1 MMSQSTWEVITRNF
15 INALRPLE
23 RYVSDAQSFR
33 QFLYRLGWNAATVP
47 PEYLAL
53 GAMVAEAAA
62 DLENLADE
70 PEVDE
75 VLALLEKVRSIHNG
89 LTTLSEVPSGVPAAE
104 ASAFL
109 GEITQRL
116 FEILLVDYLATYAN
130 RMFSILQLLGVID
143 QQHFPETPSRP
154 SFVHTK
160 ILWSEIPAI
169 LSHPD
174 SLPERV
180 IGWGT
185 PELKLEKFLNLL
197 SDFGQSVHAPVS
209 IVQVPADLAGEYHPV
224 GDPDQKRMRYMLKIP
239 FFNLNIAGQSRE
251 IGIEILE
258 LPGDGSKLPGFIIQP
273 RVPSEIGSE
282 LRVREDI
289 RLLFRAGSNI
299 NALFG
304 LIIRPNEFTV
314 KYPFSDGTTLPEA
327 GFGMGAIFTRTEP
340 FILIG
345 SPGDARLQL
354 KSMQVDF
361 DFHFTTEDPE
371 VILKLAMQQ
380 LALVIAASDGFLRHL
395 LGDGEKKLDFSLTV
409 EWSNRSG
416 IKFTGGG
423 GFEVATHPHLSLG
436 PVTIDDILIRLL
448 GKVDPEPKISLEAG
462 ANIRGTL
469 GPLTVVIQNMGIAMN
484 MIFQD
489 GNAGPFDMQLGFKPP
504 NGVGLSMDSGMIKG
518 GGFLRLDLDKGE
530 YIGALELEFEDRLSL
545 KAIGIINTKMPDG
558 SNGFSLLIIITADF
572 TPVQLGFGFT
582 LMGVGGLLGLNRT
595 ARIDVLREG
604 IKTNALKNILF
615 PQDVVANINRIV
627 SDLAQVFPP
636 RRDHFIIGPM
646 AKIGWGSPA
655 IITLE
660 AGLLLEIPEPRVV
673 ILGVLRALLPDEES
687 ELLKLQINFLGVID
701 FQNKFI
707 SFDASLYDS
716 RLLAYTLTGDM
727 AFRLSWG
734 DHPLFILTVGGF
746 HPAFKEVP
754 ADLQHM
760 TRLTIS
766 LLSGQNPRIT
776 IQCYFAV
783 TSNTV
788 QFGAKAELYAAASGF
803 NIYGFVGFD
812 VLFQFDPFHFIA
824 ELYAGLAL
832 RRGTSV
838 VMGIKLHGELS
849 GPTPWD
855 VRGKASISILFFDI
869 TVRFH
874 ETWGDPAGAIAS
886 EVADLLALL
895 TAEVNDI
902 RNWKADVPDTNN
914 LHVTI
919 KSIIQPANK
928 LVVHPFGVL
937 TFSERLLPLQIPIDK
952 FGNQLP
958 KDAKQFELTELR
970 SDTTALASE
979 PVKEQ
984 FAPAQF
990 FELTDDMKL
999 ARPSFE
1005 PLTSGFKIAAS
1016 GDLKVAPPV
1025 SKSVNYEL
1033 AYLRKKRFSFSFA
1046 GIYTLAR
1053 GLFKTA
1059 AKAGAVSRSSLSHL
1073 NNRISVN
1080 APQAVHVKPIQYGIA
1095 SVSDMQ
1101 LHSPQLVAESYAEA
1115 ASMYQQLIERQPEL
1129 KDQLQILSSHEYET
1143 VQP

>member
-1 MMSQSTWEVITRNF
+1 MPQSTWEVIARNF

-23 RYVSDAQSFR
+23 RYVSDTQSFR
-33 QFLYRLGWNAATVP
+33 QFIYRLGWNAATIP
-47 PEYLAL
+47 PEYLTL
-53 GAMVAEAAA
+53 GSMVVEAVE
-62 DLENLADE
+62 DLESLSDE
-70 PEVDE
+70 PELDE
-75 VLALLEKVRSIHNG
+75 VLLLLEKISNLYDGIG
-89 LTTLSEVPSGVPAAE
+89 SLSAVPAGVPAAE
-104 ASAFL
+104 AAEFL
-109 GEITQRL
+109 SEITQRL
-116 FEILLVDYLATYAN
+116 FEILLVDYLATYSN

-143 QQHFPETPSRP
+143 QEHFSQTSSRP

-160 ILWSEIPAI
+160 ILWSEIPSI
-169 LSHPD
+169 ISHPD

-185 PELKLEKFLNLL
+185 PQLKLEKFLNLL

-209 IVQVPADLAGEYHPV
+209 IIQVANDLAGEYHPV
-224 GDPDQKRMRYMLKIP
+224 SDPDQKRIRYMLRIP
-239 FFNLNIAGQSRE
+239 LFNLNIAGQNRE
-251 IGIEILE
+251 IAIEILE
-258 LPGDGSKLPGFIIQP
+258 LPADGSKLPGFIIQP
-273 RVPSEIGSE
+273 RIPSEIGSE

-289 RLLFRAGSNI
+289 RLLVRAGSNI

-304 LIIRPNEFTV
+304 LMIRPNEFTV

-327 GFGMGAIFTRTEP
+327 GFGMGAIFNPAEP

-380 LALVIAASDGFLRHL
+380 LALVIAASDGFIRQLI
-395 LGDGEKKLDFSLTV
+395 GDGEKKLDFSLTV

-448 GKVDPEPKISLEAG
+448 GKVDPEPAISFEAG

-469 GPLTVVIQNMGIAMN
+469 GPLVIVIQNIGLSMN
-484 MIFQD
+484 MVFEP
-489 GNAGPFDMQLGFKPP
+489 GNAGPFDFDLGFKPP
-504 NGVGLSMDSGMIKG
+504 NGAGLSIDSGVIKG
-518 GGFLRLDLDKGE
+518 GGFLRLDPDKGE
-530 YIGALELEFEDRLSL
+530 YVGALDLEFEDMFSL

-558 SNGFSLLIIITADF
+558 SNGFSLLIIITAEF
-572 TPVQLGFGFT
+572 TPIQLGFGFT
-582 LMGVGGLLGLNRT
+582 LIGVGGLLGLNRT

-604 IKTNALKNILF
+604 IKTNAFKSILF
-615 PQDVVANINRIV
+615 PEDVVANINRIV
-627 SDLAQVFPP
+627 SDIAQVFPP

-660 AGLLLEIPEPRVV
+660 AGLLLEVPEPRIV
-673 ILGVLRALLPDEES
+673 ILGVLRALLPDEDS

-701 FQNKFI
+701 FQNKYI

-716 RLLAYTLTGDM
+716 RLLVYTLTGDM

-734 DHPLFILTVGGF
+734 DHPLFILSVGGF
-746 HPAFKEVP
+746 HPAFKDVP

-788 QFGAKAELYAAASGF
+788 QLGAKAELYAAAAGF

-812 VLFQFDPFHFIA
+812 VLFQFDPFHFVA

-869 TVRFH
+869 TVSFH

-895 TAEVNDI
+895 SAEVNDI

-914 LHVTI
+914 LHVSIKTI
-919 KSIIQPANK
+919 VQPADT

-952 FGNQLP
+952 FGNQQP
-958 KDAKQFELTELR
+958 KDVKHFELTDIYSNTTEL
-970 SDTTALASE
+970 STDS
-979 PVKEQ
+979 VKEQ

-990 FELTDDMKL
+990 FELSDDMKL

-1046 GIYTLAR
+1046 GIYNLAR

-1059 AKAGAVSRSSLSHL
+1059 TKAAAISKTPLSHL

-1080 APQAVHVKPIQYGIA
+1080 APQAVQIKPLQYGIA
-1095 SVSDMQ
+1095 SVSDLQ
-1101 LHSPQLVAESYAEA
+1101 LHSPELVAESYAEA
-1115 ASMYQQLIERQPEL
+1115 ASMYQQLIERQPQL
-1129 KDQLQILSSHEYET
+1129 KDRLQILSSHEYET

>member
-1 MMSQSTWEVITRNF
+1 MSQSTWEIVTRNF
-15 INALRPLE
+15 VNALEPLE
-23 RYVSDAQSFR
+23 QYVADPQSFR
-33 QFLYRLGWNAATVP
+33 QFLYRLGWNAAGVP
-47 PEYLAL
+47 PEYLDL
-53 GAMVAEAAA
+53 GNRVAAA
-62 DLENLADE
+62 VSDLESLADDPDLE
-70 PEVDE
+70 E
-75 VLALLEKVRSIHNG
+75 VLALLEQVRDIYTRLGTLASAPPGVPIPEVSDF
-89 LTTLSEVPSGVPAAE
+89 LSE
-104 ASAFL
+104 
-109 GEITQRL
+109 ITERL
-116 FEILLVDYLATYAN
+116 FELLLVDYLASYQSHVFN
-130 RMFSILQLLGVID
+130 ILQLLGVIV
-143 QQHFPETPSRP
+143 QEHLPETTTRP
-154 SFVHTK
+154 SFSRTR
-160 ILWSEIPAI
+160 ILWSEFPKII
-169 LSHPD
+169 SEPD

-180 IGWGT
+180 FGWGT
-185 PELKLEKFLNLL
+185 PDLKVDLIFNLL
-197 SDFGQSVHAPVS
+197 SDLAQYAHTPVS
-209 IVQVPADLAGEYHPV
+209 IIEVPEDLAGEYHPV
-224 GDPDQKRMRYMLKIP
+224 TDPDLPYIRYLLRIP
-239 FFNLNIAGQSRE
+239 YFHLNIAGQRRE
-251 IGIEILE
+251 FSFDILE
-258 LPGDGSKLPGFIIQP
+258 LPAEGAKLPGFIIQP
-273 RVPSEIGSE
+273 NIPSEVGSR
-282 LRVREDI
+282 LRMREDFELLI
-289 RLLFRAGSNI
+289 RGGSNI

-304 LIIRPNEFTV
+304 LVLRPGEFTV

-327 GFGMGAIFTRTEP
+327 GFGMGVAFNPAEP
-340 FILIG
+340 YILIG
-345 SPGDARLQL
+345 SPQDARLQL
-354 KSMQVDF
+354 KGMQLDF
-361 DFHFTTEDPE
+361 DFHFTTSDPE

-395 LGDGEKKLDFSLTV
+395 LGDGEKKLDFSLTA

-448 GKVDPEPKISLEAG
+448 GKVDPEPAISLEAG

-469 GPLTVVIQNMGIAMN
+469 GPLTVVVQNIGISMN
-484 MIFQD
+484 MVFED
-489 GNAGPFDMQLGFKPP
+489 GNAGPFDLDLGFKPP
-504 NGVGLSMDSGMIKG
+504 NGAGLSIDSGVIKG
-518 GGFLRLDLDKGE
+518 GGFLRLDPVKGE
-530 YIGALELEFEDRLSL
+530 YMGALELEFEDMFSL
-545 KAIGIINTKMPDG
+545 KAIGIITTKMPDG

-595 ARIDVLREG
+595 ARIEVLREG

-636 RRDHFIIGPM
+636 RREHFIIGPM

-673 ILGVLRALLPDEES
+673 ILGVLRALLPDEDS

-746 HPAFKEVP
+746 HPAFKDVP
-754 ADLQHM
+754 NDLQHM

-788 QFGAKAELYAAASGF
+788 QFGAKAELYAAAAGF

-838 VMGIKLHGELS
+838 VMGIKLQGELS

-886 EVADLLALL
+886 EVADLLTLL

-914 LHVTI
+914 LHVSI
-919 KSIIQPANK
+919 KAITQPADK

-937 TFSERLLPLQIPIDK
+937 TFSERLLPLQIRIDK

-958 KDAKQFELTELR
+958 KDAKQFELTEIK
-970 SDTTALASE
+970 SKTTLLSTD

-1025 SKSVNYEL
+1025 GKSVNYEL

-1059 AKAGAVSRSSLSHL
+1059 AKASAVSKSSLSHL
-1073 NNRISVN
+1073 NNRVSSN
-1080 APQAVHVKPIQYGIA
+1080 APKAVHVKPLQYGIA
-1095 SVSDMQ
+1095 SVRDLQ
-1101 LHSPQLVAESYAEA
+1101 LHNPQMVAESYAEA

-1129 KDQLQILSSHEYET
+1129 KDRLQILSSHEFET

>member
-1 MMSQSTWEVITRNF
+1 MEPSDGTLHTIARHLVL
-15 INALRPLE
+15 ALQPLKE
-23 RYVSDAQSFR
+23 AVADLPGFR
-33 QFLYRLGWNAATVP
+33 TMLYRLGWDVKSLP
-47 PEYLAL
+47 PEYTALTAQVDQTLAALDGLGDDPTPAQIFDVLNEVEVLYTALTGITSIPEGVNAEEFLPEIGQSLFELLLADYLNEALPSLHSALLAL
-53 GAMVAEAAA
+53 DILTQRYVEETDTRPGVLLTRFQWEEIPKVITDPGSIPVRVYGWGTDDLDFHRLAGHLLEIFVAANWPAYIGRVDRELSRGFK
-62 DLENLADE
+62 DLPDDVTTSIEWGLKIPVLLDNIGGE
-70 PEVDE
+70 EIEVGI
-75 VLALLEKVRSIHNG
+75 ALLELPAQGGKPAG
-89 LTTLSEVPSGVPAAE
+89 LILQPLVPAAI
-104 ASAFL
+104 
-109 GEITQRL
+109 GT
-116 FEILLVDYLATYAN
+116 
-130 RMFSILQLLGVID
+130 
-143 QQHFPETPSRP
+143 
-154 SFVHTK
+154 SFDLT
-160 ILWSEIPAI
+160 
-169 LSHPD
+169 D
-174 SLPERV
+174 
-180 IGWGT
+180 
-185 PELKLEKFLNLL
+185 ELKLEL
-197 SDFGQSVHAPVS
+197 
-209 IVQVPADLAGEYHPV
+209 
-224 GDPDQKRMRYMLKIP
+224 
-239 FFNLNIAGQSRE
+239 
-251 IGIEILE
+251 
-258 LPGDGSKLPGFIIQP
+258 
-273 RVPSEIGSE
+273 
-282 LRVREDI
+282 
-289 RLLFRAGSNI
+289 RAGSDVASTFGVLLRPGDI
-299 NALFG
+299 SVKFPFQEGAAL
-304 LIIRPNEFTV
+304 PQ
-314 KYPFSDGTTLPEA
+314 A
-327 GFGMGAIFTRTEP
+327 GFGVTLRYAPESPALLGA
-340 FILIG
+340 
-345 SPGDARLQL
+345 PGKSRLELKGMVTSFKLDFRDGQL
-354 KSMQVDF
+354 
-361 DFHFTTEDPE
+361 E
-371 VILKLAMQQ
+371 VRLEIALQE
-380 LALVIAASDGFLRHL
+380 LALVIAANDGFLHRL
-395 LGDGEKKLDFSLTV
+395 IGDGEKKLDFSLTV

-436 PVTIDDILIRLL
+436 PITIDDILIRLL
-448 GKVDPEPKISLEAG
+448 GKTDPQPAISLETG

-469 GPLTVVIQNMGIAMN
+469 GPLVVVVQNMGLSMN
-484 MIFQD
+484 LLFD
-489 GNAGPFDMQLGFKPP
+489 SGNAGPFDIQLGFKPP
-504 NGVGLSMDSGMIKG
+504 NGAGLSIDSGVIKG
-518 GGFLRLDLDKGE
+518 GGFLRLDPDKGE
-530 YIGALELEFEDRLSL
+530 YMGALELEFEDMFSL
-545 KAIGIINTKMPDG
+545 KAIGMINTKMPDG

-572 TPVQLGFGFT
+572 TPIQLGFGFT

-595 ARIDVLREG
+595 TRIDILREG
-604 IKTNALKNILF
+604 IKTNALKSILF
-615 PQDVVANINRIV
+615 PEDVVANINRIV
-627 SDLAQVFPP
+627 SDITQVFPP

-646 AKIGWGSPA
+646 AKIVWGTPA

-660 AGLLLEIPEPRVV
+660 VGLLLEIPEPRIV
-673 ILGVLRALLPDEES
+673 ILGVLRALLPDEDS

-701 FQNKFI
+701 FPNKYI

-734 DHPLFILTVGGF
+734 DHPLFILSVGGF
-746 HPAFKEVP
+746 HPAFKDVP

-788 QFGAKAELYAAASGF
+788 QFGAKAELYAAAAGF

-869 TVRFH
+869 TVSFH
-874 ETWGDPAGAIAS
+874 ETWGDPAAAIAS

-895 TAEVNDI
+895 SAEVNDI
-902 RNWKADVPDTNN
+902 RNWKADVPGTNN
-914 LHVTI
+914 LHVSI
-919 KSIIQPANK
+919 KAIIQPADK

-937 TFSERLLPLQIPIDK
+937 TFSERLLPLQILIDK

-958 KDAKQFELTELR
+958 KDVKQFELTDIK
-970 SDTTALASE
+970 SNTTALSSD

-1016 GDLKVAPPV
+1016 GDLKVARPV
-1025 SKSVNYEL
+1025 NRSVNYEL

-1046 GIYTLAR
+1046 GIYTLTR

-1059 AKAGAVSRSSLSHL
+1059 TKGSAVSKTSLSHL
-1073 NNRISVN
+1073 NNRISSN
-1080 APQAVHVKPIQYGIA
+1080 APQAVHVKPLQYGIA
-1095 SVSDMQ
+1095 NISDLQ
-1101 LHSPQLVAESYAEA
+1101 LHSSELVAESYAEV
-1115 ASMYQQLIERQPEL
+1115 ASMYQQLIERQPQL

>member
-1 MMSQSTWEVITRNF
+1 MTESTWQIITRNF
-15 INALRPLE
+15 VNALRPLE

-33 QFLYRLGWNAATVP
+33 QFLYRLGWGAANVP
-47 PEYLAL
+47 PEYLTL
-53 GAMVAEAAA
+53 GTMVAQAATELEA
-62 DLENLADE
+62 LADE
-70 PEVDE
+70 PELDE
-75 VLALLEKVRSIHNG
+75 VLALLGKVRDVYNG
-89 LTTLSEVPSGVPAAE
+89 ITTLSSVPVGIPAPE

-109 GEITQRL
+109 GEITERL
-116 FEILLVDYLATYAN
+116 FEILLVDYLATYAS
-130 RMFSILQLLGVID
+130 RAFSILQLLGVID
-143 QQHFPETPSRP
+143 QEHFPETPTRP
-154 SFVHTK
+154 SFVRSK
-160 ILWSEIPAI
+160 ILWSEFPAI

-185 PELKLEKFLNLL
+185 PELKLEKFLSLL
-197 SDFGQSVHAPVS
+197 SDFIQSVHAPVS
-209 IVQVPADLAGEYHPV
+209 IIQVPQDLAGEYHAV
-224 GDPDQKRMRYMLKIP
+224 TDPDQKRIRYLLKIP
-239 FFNLNIAGQSRE
+239 FFNLNIAGQNRE
-251 IGIEILE
+251 IAIEILE
-258 LPGDGSKLPGFIIQP
+258 LPADGPKLPGFIIQP
-273 RVPSEIGSE
+273 RIPSEIGSE

-289 RLLFRAGSNI
+289 KLLIRAGSNI

-327 GFGMGAIFTRTEP
+327 GFGMGALFNPAEP
-340 FILIG
+340 FILVG
-345 SPGDARLQL
+345 APGDARLQL
-354 KSMQVDF
+354 KGMQVDF

-371 VILKLAMQQ
+371 VILKLAMQE
-380 LALVIAASDGFLRHL
+380 LALVIAANDGFLRRL

-436 PVTIDDILIRLL
+436 PVTIDDILIRLI
-448 GKVDPEPKISLEAG
+448 GKVDPQPEISLEAG

-469 GPLTVVIQNMGIAMN
+469 GPLVVVVQNMGISMS
-484 MIFQD
+484 MVFQG
-489 GNAGPFDMQLGFKPP
+489 GNAGPFDVQLGFKPP
-504 NGVGLSMDSGMIKG
+504 NGAGLSLDSGVIKG
-518 GGFLRLDLDKGE
+518 GGFLRLDSEKGE
-530 YIGALELEFEDRLSL
+530 YIGALELDFEDMFSL
-545 KAIGIINTKMPDG
+545 KAIGIINTRIPDG
-558 SNGFSLLIIITADF
+558 SSGFSLLIIITADF
-572 TPVQLGFGFT
+572 TPIQLGFGFT

-604 IKTNALKNILF
+604 IKTNALKSILF
-615 PQDVVANINRIV
+615 PEDVVANINRIV
-627 SDLAQVFPP
+627 SDITQVFPP
-636 RRDHFIIGPM
+636 RMDHFIIGPM
-646 AKIGWGSPA
+646 AKIGWGTPA
-655 IITLE
+655 IIMLE
-660 AGLLLEIPEPRVV
+660 VGLLLEIPEPRIA
-673 ILGVLRALLPDEES
+673 ILGVLKALLPDEGS

-701 FQNKFI
+701 FQNKYI

-734 DHPLFILTVGGF
+734 DHPLFILSVGGF
-746 HPAFKEVP
+746 HPSFKDIP
-754 ADLQHM
+754 TDLQHM

-788 QFGAKAELYAAASGF
+788 QFGAKAELYAAAAGF

-874 ETWGDPAGAIAS
+874 ETWGDSAAVIDS

-895 TAEVNDI
+895 SAEVDDI
-902 RNWKADVPDTNN
+902 RNWKADIPDTNN
-914 LHVTI
+914 LHVSVKAI
-919 KSIIQPANK
+919 DQPVDK
-928 LVVHPFGVL
+928 LVIHPFGVL
-937 TFSERLLPLQIPIDK
+937 TFSERLVPLQVPIDK
-952 FGNQLP
+952 FGSQLP
-958 KDAKQFELTELR
+958 KDARQFELTDIKSNTTDLS
-970 SDTTALASE
+970 SDT
-979 PVKEQ
+979 VKEQ

-1016 GDLKVAPPV
+1016 GDLQVSLPV
-1025 SKSVNYEL
+1025 SKSVDYEL
-1033 AYLRKKRFSFSFA
+1033 AYLRKKRFSLSFA
-1046 GIYTLAR
+1046 GIYKLAKD
-1053 GLFKTA
+1053 LFKTA
-1059 AKAGAVSRSSLSHL
+1059 TKAGAASKASLSHL
-1073 NNRISVN
+1073 NNRVSSN
-1080 APQAVHVKPIQYGIA
+1080 APQAVHVKPLQYGIA
-1095 SVSDMQ
+1095 NLSDLH
-1101 LHSPQLVAESYAEA
+1101 LHSPELVAESYSEA
-1115 ASMYQQLIERQPEL
+1115 ASIYQQLIERQPEL
-1129 KDQLQILSSHEYET
+1129 KDRLQILSSHEFET
-1143 VQP
+1143 V